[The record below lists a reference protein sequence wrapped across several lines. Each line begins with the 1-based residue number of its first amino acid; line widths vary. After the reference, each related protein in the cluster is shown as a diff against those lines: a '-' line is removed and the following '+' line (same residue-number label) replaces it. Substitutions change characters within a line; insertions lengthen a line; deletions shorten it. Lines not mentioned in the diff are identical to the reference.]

1 MLGKFRRYQQIAE
14 LEGRQRTAKALEND
28 ISRRQRVPIAVIDD
42 QPFPPQ
48 NILQNNGYDI
58 RVLGDIKN
66 LNEVEGFS
74 IILCD
79 LNGVGRYLDA
89 KYQGAH
95 IIEEIKRNHPEKFV
109 GAYTGGGV
117 DNEVIERA
125 NEAADFFIKKDEDV
139 GEWRSKLDGIL
150 VLITNPI
157 YVWKRQRFALVDADV
172 ETLDILKLEDAFVKS
187 ILNENELHFIG
198 AVQDLGIG
206 KDARAIAQSLVAS
219 GIFGIMFG

>member
-1 MLGKFRRYQQIAE
+1 MFGKFRQYQQIAE

-48 NILQNNGYDI
+48 SILQNNGYDI
-58 RVLGDIKN
+58 RVLGDIKS
-66 LNEVEGFS
+66 LSEVQNFS
-74 IILCD
+74 VILCD
-79 LNGVGRYLDA
+79 LNGVGKYLDT

-117 DNEVIERA
+117 DNEIIERA
-125 NEAADFFIKKDEDV
+125 NDAADFFIKKDEDV

-150 VLITNPI
+150 LLITNPI

-187 ILNENELHFIG
+187 ILSESEFHFIN
-198 AVQDLGIG
+198 AVQDMGLGQ
-206 KDARAIAQSLVAS
+206 DARAIGQSLIAS
-219 GIFGIMFG
+219 GIFAIMFS

>member
-1 MLGKFRRYQQIAE
+1 MLEKFRRYQQIAE
-14 LEGRQRTAKALEND
+14 LEGAQRAAKVLEND

-58 RVLGDIKN
+58 RVLGDIKSLTEIEN
-66 LNEVEGFS
+66 FS

-79 LNGVGRYLDA
+79 LNGVGKYLDS

-117 DNEVIERA
+117 DNEVIEKA

-139 GEWRSKLDGIL
+139 GEWRSKLDNIL
-150 VLITNPI
+150 RLITNPVF
-157 YVWKRQRFALVDADV
+157 VWKRQRFALVDADV
-172 ETLDILKLEDAFVKS
+172 ETLDILKLEDAFVRS
-187 ILNENELHFIG
+187 ILNENEHHFISV
-198 AVQDLGIG
+198 VQDLGIG
-206 KDARAIAQSLVAS
+206 SDARAIAQSLIAS
-219 GIFGIMFG
+219 GIFAIMFS

>member
-1 MLGKFRRYQQIAE
+1 MLEKFRRYQQIAE
-14 LEGRQRTAKALEND
+14 LEGAQRAAKVLEND

-58 RVLGDIKN
+58 RVLGDIKSLTEIEN
-66 LNEVEGFS
+66 FS

-79 LNGVGRYLDA
+79 LNGVGKYLDS

-117 DNEVIERA
+117 DNEVIEKA

-139 GEWRSKLDGIL
+139 GEWRSKLDNIL
-150 VLITNPI
+150 RLITNPVF
-157 YVWKRQRFALVDADV
+157 VWKRQRFALVDADV
-172 ETLDILKLEDAFVKS
+172 ETFDILKLEDAFVRS
-187 ILNENELHFIG
+187 ILSENEHHFINV
-198 AVQDLGIG
+198 VQDLGIG
-206 KDARAIAQSLVAS
+206 SDARAIAQSLIAS
-219 GIFGIMFG
+219 GIFAIMFS